1 MNSYSIDT
9 KELIQQWG
17 SWLGEE
23 SWDYFSTITYRFDVS
38 ARRNEKLMFELE
50 KRLLKKTR
58 SHKLFWIME
67 NNSNYYQTHNHL
79 LIKGKGARKEVDLFL
94 KEKKLVIPKYVK
106 HEPYDT
112 SLGAHYYVSK
122 HIHSSKVRY
131 GISYSEDFI
140 K

>member
-67 NNSNYYQTHNHL
+67 NTSNYYQTHNHL

-122 HIHSSKVRY
+122 HIYSSKVRY
-131 GISYSEDFI
+131 GISYSNDFI